1 MSKMAFQKSIM
12 TSIKD
17 LFDDNT
23 VISISGKAGTGKTS
37 LSLYLIGNFFT
48 SFIPY
53 EGSCVWIQASEPFS
67 KKRLGSLFREDSEKL
82 KYLLTN
88 FFITPGSGPFT
99 TYDLQTESM
108 KRFSENDFLLPPDVK
123 FIVIDNISH
132 HLRFKFSLTS
142 DVNQRSS
149 LINEFYETVL
159 NPLIFRCQRENIN
172 LILIHEVSFDVKTQR
187 TRPFFSKLYE
197 RIRGVHIS
205 LSKSFISNQRTIE
218 LAFNDTQI
226 SFKFN
231 LTDNGFAF
239 SK

>member
-1 MSKMAFQKSIM
+1 MSKMTFQKSIM
-12 TSIKD
+12 MSIKD
-17 LFDDNT
+17 LFHDNT

-48 SFIPY
+48 SSIPY
-53 EGSCVWIQASEPFS
+53 GGSCVWIQASEPFS
-67 KKRLGSLFREDSEKL
+67 KKRLGSMFREDGEKL

-99 TYDLQTESM
+99 TYDLQIESL
-108 KRFSENDFLLPPDVK
+108 KKFSENDFLLPPDIK
-123 FIVIDNISH
+123 FIVVDNISH
-132 HLRFKFSLTS
+132 HLRFKLSQIS

-149 LINEFYETVL
+149 LINTFYETIL
-159 NPLIFRCQRENIN
+159 NPLIFRCQRDSIN
-172 LILIHEVSFDVKTQR
+172 LILIHEVSFDVKTQQ

-197 RIRGVHIS
+197 RIRGVHIF

-218 LAFNDTQI
+218 LAFNNTQI
-226 SFKFN
+226 TFKFD
-231 LTDNGFAF
+231 LTDNGYTF